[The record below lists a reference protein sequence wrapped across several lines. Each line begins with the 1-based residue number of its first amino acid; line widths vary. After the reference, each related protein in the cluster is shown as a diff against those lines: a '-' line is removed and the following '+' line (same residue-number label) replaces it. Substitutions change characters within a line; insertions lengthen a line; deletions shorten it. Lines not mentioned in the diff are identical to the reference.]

1 MASVLIGSFRVF
13 LFDLDGVIYR
23 GEEVIPYAPQL
34 IRELRK
40 RGKILRFITNNPRR
54 SRREVWRKLCSFSI
68 DVEPDE
74 VMTTSWATAHYL
86 KERGLVRSYVLGS
99 DSLREELRQEGIV
112 IDEMHPQV
120 VVVGYDEDISFG
132 AITRVVRLL
141 ERGTA
146 LVATN
151 PDISFALPEG
161 KIPATGSVV
170 QVIES
175 LTGEKA
181 TVIGKPSPYIFELLL
196 RDIGD
201 VERKEIVLVGDS
213 LDTDI
218 LGAHQMGIRGIL
230 YTSGDILLPSFG
242 DQRYPDAVIT
252 HLGEFVEKDLEPLRK
267 KAVGAI
273 VWNNMGQ
280 VLLVRRRDN
289 HLWCLPT
296 GTVEKGETEEEAV
309 IREMREELGIEVE
322 LSGLRAVYQKDPAL
336 SLVKDGVLSHFVV
349 FLFEGFFREGKI
361 TPCPEEILDWGFF
374 SKDAFPSPFFAL
386 HEKWIS
392 DVGKN

>member
-1 MASVLIGSFRVF
+1 MIDSFRVF

-23 GEEVIPYAPQL
+23 GEGVIPYAPRL

-40 RGKILRFITNNPRR
+40 RGKVLRFITNNPRR
-54 SRREVWRKLCSFSI
+54 SRKEVWEKLCSFSI

-74 VMTTSWATAHYL
+74 VMTASWATAHYL
-86 KERGLVRSYVLGS
+86 KERGLVRSYVLGG
-99 DSLREELRQEGIV
+99 DSLRKELRQEGIV
-112 IDEMHPQV
+112 IDEIHPQV
-120 VVVGYDEDISFG
+120 VVVGYDENISFG
-132 AITRVVRLL
+132 AITKAVRLV
-141 ERGTA
+141 ERGAA

-151 PDISFALPEG
+151 TDISFALPEG

-170 QVIES
+170 RVIEG
-175 LTGEKA
+175 LTGKKA

-196 RDIGD
+196 RDLGD
-201 VERKEIVLVGDS
+201 VKRKEIVLVGDS

-218 LGAHQMGIRGIL
+218 LGAHRMGIMGIL
-230 YTSGDILLPSFG
+230 YASGDILLPSFG
-242 DQRYPDAVIT
+242 DQRYPDAIIT
-252 HLGEFVEKDLEPLRK
+252 HLGEFLEKDLELFQR

-273 VWNNMGQ
+273 VWDKMGQ

-296 GTVEKGETEEEAV
+296 GTVEKGETEEAAV
-309 IREMREELGIEVE
+309 RREMREELGIEVE

-336 SLVKDGVLSHFVV
+336 CLVKDGVLSHFVV

-361 TPCPEEILDWGFF
+361 IPCPEEVLDWGFF

-386 HEKWIS
+386 HEKWIGE
-392 DVGKN
+392 VGKT